1 MRFIISA
8 VKCAFCDPKPAEGY
22 YKVHYLFMLYN
33 DAMSHLFQL
42 VTEYGLIVDKSCMFF
57 LLNWF
62 TAI

>member
-42 VTEYGLIVDKSCMFF
+42 VTEYGLI
-57 LLNWF
+57 
-62 TAI
+62 AE